1 MDVLRQL
8 QAFYKEKRSYL
19 YLSIFCLATAT
30 ALGLVYPNLL
40 RYLID
45 DIIRLRRFDQVPMLV
60 IALFAVTLL
69 KAFMQF
75 MHGFFGGRLGNYLAY
90 RLRNACYEK
99 LQFLSFRYYDTAKTG
114 DLMSRLTG
122 DLEAIR
128 NFIGFGFAQLLNVFL
143 MVIFGS
149 VVMFSLNWQ
158 LTLVTLISIPFLVY
172 VALRFE
178 SRIHPAF
185 QEMRLALSSLTTAV
199 QENITGVRTVKAFA
213 REPHEV
219 DKFSLRNERYRT
231 NQVFTSTLWSRYFP
245 VMELLASVCI
255 VILLGFGGTLVINGA
270 MTLGEL
276 VAFFTL
282 IWYIIGPMWGLGFH
296 INNYTQSKASTERIL
311 EILNQHIEVSDTESA
326 KPLQPSE
333 MKGHVQFEHV
343 TFAYGNKMAAVVDIN
358 LDAPPGSVIG
368 LLGGTGSGK
377 STIIQLLMR
386 AYNVNEGRILID
398 GIEIGNIRIE
408 DLRAS
413 ISSVFQ
419 ETFLFSSTIKNNIA
433 YGINEVSMDEVIRVA
448 KLAKAHDFI
457 MEMPNGYDTIVGE
470 RGLGL
475 SGGQK
480 QRLAIARALLKNPR
494 ILILDDATS
503 AVDMETEH
511 EIQSGFQEVMR
522 GRTTFIIAH
531 RISSLRHADEILVLQ
546 EGRVIQR
553 GKHDELIAVEGLY
566 QDTYKVQY
574 ADHIQRMQEQANVS
588 NATLEQSTVD
598 AVQRE
603 HHQQTPHDETATA
616 SNEEEETTWKHNQP
630 PTDREQVRP
639 HE

>member
-8 QAFYKEKRSYL
+8 QDFYREKKSYL

-45 DIIRLRRFDQVPMLV
+45 DIIRLRQFDQVPMLV
-60 IALFAVTLL
+60 IGLFVVTVL

-75 MHGFFGGRLGNYLAY
+75 LHGFFGGRLGNFLAY

-128 NFIGFGFAQLLNVFL
+128 NFIAFGFAQLLNVFL
-143 MVIFGS
+143 MVIFGAA
-149 VVMFSLNWQ
+149 VMFSLNWQ

-199 QENITGVRTVKAFA
+199 QENITGVRTIKSFA
-213 REPHEV
+213 RESHEV
-219 DKFSLRNERYRT
+219 DKFSVRNERYRT
-231 NQVFTSTLWSRYFP
+231 NQIFASSLWSRYFP

-255 VILLGFGGTLVINGA
+255 VILLGFGGTLVIQGS

-311 EILNQHIEVSDTESA
+311 EILNQPVDIKDEHTAQQMHEI
-326 KPLQPSE
+326 
-333 MKGHVQFEHV
+333 KGHVVFDHV
-343 TFAYGNKMAAVVDIN
+343 TFAYGNKMAAVVDIS

-386 AYNVNEGRILID
+386 AYNVNEGKIALD
-398 GIEIGNIRIE
+398 GIDIRDIRIE
-408 DLRAS
+408 DLRAQ
-413 ISSVFQ
+413 IASVFQ

-433 YGINEVSMDEVIRVA
+433 YGMEEVTMEEIVRA
-448 KLAKAHDFI
+448 ARLAKAHEFI
-457 MEMPNGYDTIVGE
+457 MELPKGYDTIVGE

-480 QRLAIARALLKNPR
+480 QRLAIARALLKNPK

-511 EIQSGFQEVMR
+511 EIQTGFQEVMR

-531 RISSLRHADEILVLQ
+531 RISSLRHADEILVLE

-553 GKHDELIAVEGLY
+553 GKHEQLINMAGPY
-566 QDTYKVQY
+566 QDIYHVQY
-574 ADHIQRMQEQANVS
+574 ADHISRLQD
-588 NATLEQSTVD
+588 QSEAD
-598 AVQRE
+598 IPD
-603 HHQQTPHDETATA
+603 QQDG
-616 SNEEEETTWKHNQP
+616 WKSELPQP
-630 PTDREQVRP
+630 GSGEQVRY

>member
-8 QAFYKEKRSYL
+8 RDFYRERRSYL
-19 YLSIFCLATAT
+19 YLSIVCLATAT

-45 DIIRLRRFDQVPMLV
+45 DIIRLKQYNQVPMLV
-60 IALFAVTLL
+60 IALFGVTIL
-69 KAFMQF
+69 KALMQF
-75 MHGFFGGRLGNYLAY
+75 LHGFFGGRLGNYLAY

-128 NFIGFGFAQLLNVFL
+128 NFIGFGFAQLLNVFF
-143 MVIFGS
+143 MVVFGAA
-149 VVMFSLNWQ
+149 VMFSLNWQ

-219 DKFSLRNERYRT
+219 DKFSVRNERYRT
-231 NQVFTSTLWSRYFP
+231 NQIFTSTLWSRYFP
-245 VMELLASVCI
+245 VMELLASICI
-255 VILLGFGGTLVINGA
+255 VILLGFGGTLVIRGS

-296 INNYTQSKASTERIL
+296 INNYTQSKASTERVL
-311 EILNQHIEVSDTESA
+311 EILNQPIDVTD
-326 KPLQPSE
+326 SE
-333 MKGHVQFEHV
+333 KAVPIDPAHMKGHVEFDHV
-343 TFAYGNKMAAVVDIN
+343 TFAYGNKMAAVVDIH

-386 AYNVNEGRILID
+386 AYNVNEGSIRID
-398 GIEIGNIRIE
+398 GTDIRDIRIG

-433 YGINEVSMDEVIRVA
+433 YGINEVTMEEIVRVA
-448 KLAKAHDFI
+448 KLAKAHEFI

-480 QRLAIARALLKNPR
+480 QRLAIARALLKNPK

-531 RISSLRHADEILVLQ
+531 RISSLRHADEILVLK
-546 EGRVIQR
+546 EGRVVQR
-553 GKHDELIAVEGLY
+553 GKHEDLIKANGLY
-566 QDTYKVQY
+566 QDTYRVQY
-574 ADHIQRMQEQANVS
+574 ADHIQRMEEQ
-588 NATLEQSTVD
+588 
-598 AVQRE
+598 QRLAGQVHGDGAE
-603 HHQQTPHDETATA
+603 ELS
-616 SNEEEETTWKHNQP
+616 SNETSDNGLASDEQGDNQP
-630 PTDREQVRP
+630 WSNGSDAASPRKQVRH